1 MRLKDKVVLVSGG
14 ASGIG
19 AETARLVLREG
30 GKAVLADRDEAKGRA
45 LAAELGKATT
55 FVALDVTDEPAWQ
68 KAVATTVETYG
79 GLHGLLNAA
88 GVGVR
93 NSIEDCSL
101 EEYRRVNDINS
112 LGTFLGC
119 KSAIPAMKKSGGG
132 SIVNISS
139 VLGLRGSS
147 YAMAYCASKGAVRSL
162 TKNVA
167 LYCAQLKYNIRCNS
181 VHPGYI
187 DTPMIAPRLS
197 QNVDNMTGRQWLE
210 ELHPLGR
217 LGRPEEVANMILFLL
232 SDDFELLDR
241 LGVRLRWRFD
251 GLGCQVTNRGGW
263 VVIGKNPPKP
273 LCHRHRTFTN
283 LW

>member
-1 MRLKDKVVLVSGG
+1 VPRLENRTVLISGG

-19 AETARLVLREG
+19 AATARLVVREG

-45 LAAELGKATT
+45 LAAELGAAAA
-55 FVALDVTDEPAWQ
+55 FVPLDVTQEASWQ
-68 KAVATTVETYG
+68 AAVASTVEAFG
-79 GLHGLLNAA
+79 SLHGLLNAA

-93 NSIEDCSL
+93 NTIEDCTL

-119 KSAIPAMKKSGGG
+119 KSAIGAMKASAGG

-139 VLGLRGSS
+139 VLGLRGAA
-147 YAMAYCASKGAVRSL
+147 YAMAYCASKGAVRTL

-167 LYCAQLKYNIRCNS
+167 LHCAQMKYNIRCNS

-187 DTPMIAPRLS
+187 DTPMIAPRLE
-197 QNVDNMTGRQWLE
+197 QNVGNVSGRKALE

-217 LGRPEEVANMILFLL
+217 LGRAEEVADMILFLL
-232 SDDFELLDR
+232 SDESTFSTGSEF
-241 LGVRLRWRFD
+241 VCD
-251 GLGCQVTNRGGW
+251 GGLTA
-263 VVIGKNPPKP
+263 
-273 LCHRHRTFTN
+273 
-283 LW
+283 

>member
-1 MRLKDKVVLVSGG
+1 VRLENKVVLVSGG

-19 AETARLVLREG
+19 AETARLVVREG
-30 GKAVLADRDEAKGRA
+30 GKAAIADRDEDKGRA
-45 LAAELGKATT
+45 LAKELGVASS
-55 FVALDVTDEPAWQ
+55 FVALDVTEEAAWQ
-68 KAVATTVETYG
+68 KAVAATVETHG

-93 NSIEDCSL
+93 NTIEDCTL

-119 KSAIPAMKKSGGG
+119 KTAIPAMKRSGGG

-139 VLGLRGSS
+139 VLGLRGAS
-147 YAMAYCASKGAVRSL
+147 AALAYCASKGAVRSL

-167 LYCAQLKYNIRCNS
+167 LYCAQMKYDIRCNS

-187 DTPMIAPRLS
+187 DTPMIAPRLEQTS
-197 QNVDNMTGRQWLE
+197 GNRSGREVLE

-217 LGRPEEVANMILFLL
+217 LGRAVEVANMILFLL
-232 SDDFELLDR
+232 SDESTFSTGSEF
-241 LGVRLRWRFD
+241 VCD
-251 GLGCQVTNRGGW
+251 GGLTA
-263 VVIGKNPPKP
+263 
-273 LCHRHRTFTN
+273 
-283 LW
+283 

>member
-1 MRLKDKVVLVSGG
+1 LRLKDKVVLVSGG

-45 LAAELGKATT
+45 QAGELGKAAT
-55 FVALDVTDEPAWQ
+55 FVPLDVTDEPAWQ
-68 KAVATTVETYG
+68 QAVATTVEIYG

-88 GVGVR
+88 GIGVR

-119 KSAIPAMKKSGGG
+119 KAAIPAMKQSGGG

-147 YAMAYCASKGAVRSL
+147 YAMAYCASKGAVRAL

-167 LYCAQLKYNIRCNS
+167 IHCAQLKYNIRCNS

-187 DTPMIAPRLS
+187 DTPMIAPRLA
-197 QNVDNMTGRQWLE
+197 QTIDNMTGRQWLE

-232 SDDFELLDR
+232 SDESSFSTGSE
-241 LGVRLRWRFD
+241 FICD
-251 GLGCQVTNRGGW
+251 GGLTA
-263 VVIGKNPPKP
+263 
-273 LCHRHRTFTN
+273 
-283 LW
+283 

>member
-1 MRLKDKVVLVSGG
+1 LRVDNKIVLISGG

-19 AETARLVLREG
+19 AATARLVVREG

-45 LAAELGKATT
+45 LAAELGDAAS
-55 FVALDVTDEPAWQ
+55 FVPLDVTDEAAWN
-68 KAVATTVETYG
+68 KAVAATVERFG

-93 NSIEDCSL
+93 NSIEDCTL

-112 LGTFLGC
+112 MGTFLGC
-119 KSAIPAMKKSGGG
+119 KHAIPAMAKTIKEKGGAG

-139 VLGLRGSS
+139 VLGLRGAS

-167 LYCAQLKYNIRCNS
+167 LHCAQLKYGIRCNS

-197 QNVDNMTGRQWLE
+197 ATVDNMSGRQWLE

-232 SDDFELLDR
+232 SDESTFSTGSEF
-241 LGVRLRWRFD
+241 VCD
-251 GLGCQVTNRGGW
+251 GGLTA
-263 VVIGKNPPKP
+263 
-273 LCHRHRTFTN
+273 
-283 LW
+283 

>member
-1 MRLKDKVVLVSGG
+1 MPRVENKVVLLSGG

-19 AETARLVLREG
+19 AATARLVVREG
-30 GKAVLADRDEAKGRA
+30 GKAVLADRDGNKGRA
-45 LAAELGKATT
+45 LAAELGSAAR
-55 FVALDVTDEPAWQ
+55 FAPLDVTDEASWQ
-68 KAVATTVETYG
+68 KAVATTVELFG

-93 NSIEDCSL
+93 NSIEDCTL
-101 EEYRRVNDINS
+101 AEYRRVNDVNS

-119 KSAIPAMKKSGGG
+119 KTAIAAMKASSGG

-139 VLGLRGSS
+139 VLGLRGAPW
-147 YAMAYCASKGAVRSL
+147 AMAYCASKGAVRTL

-167 LYCAQLKYNIRCNS
+167 LHCAQMKYNIRCNS

-197 QNVDNMTGRQWLE
+197 QNVGNMSGRQSLE

-217 LGRPEEVANMILFLL
+217 LGRAEEVASMILFLL
-232 SDDFELLDR
+232 SDESSFSTGSEF
-241 LGVRLRWRFD
+241 VCD
-251 GLGCQVTNRGGW
+251 GGLTA
-263 VVIGKNPPKP
+263 
-273 LCHRHRTFTN
+273 
-283 LW
+283 

>member
-1 MRLKDKVVLVSGG
+1 MARLKDKVVLISGG

-19 AETARLVLREG
+19 ADTARLVVREG
-30 GKAVLADRDEAKGRA
+30 GKAAIADRDETKGRA
-45 LAAELGKATT
+45 LAAELGDKAL
-55 FVALDVTDEPAWQ
+55 FVPLDVTQEPAWQ
-68 KAVATTVETYG
+68 KAVAEATAKFG

-93 NSIEDCSL
+93 NDIESCTL

-112 LGTFLGC
+112 MGTFLGC
-119 KSAIPAMKKSGGG
+119 KSAIGAMKQSGGG

-139 VLGLRGSS
+139 VLGLRGAA
-147 YAMAYCASKGAVRSL
+147 YAMAYCASKGAVRTL

-167 LYCAQLKYNIRCNS
+167 LYCAYMKYNIRCNS

-187 DTPMIAPRLS
+187 DTPMIAPRFD
-197 QNVDNMTGRQWLE
+197 QPVGNMSGRQWLE

-232 SDDFELLDR
+232 SDESTFSTGSEF
-241 LGVRLRWRFD
+241 VCD
-251 GLGCQVTNRGGW
+251 GGLTA
-263 VVIGKNPPKP
+263 
-273 LCHRHRTFTN
+273 
-283 LW
+283 

>member
-45 LAAELGKATT
+45 LAAELGKAAL
-55 FVALDVTDEPAWQ
+55 FVPLDVTDEPAWQ

-79 GLHGLLNAA
+79 GLHGLLNSA

-101 EEYRRVNDINS
+101 AEYRRVNDINS
-112 LGTFLGC
+112 MGTFLGC
-119 KSAIPAMKKSGGG
+119 KHAVPAMKESGGG

-147 YAMAYCASKGAVRSL
+147 YAMAYCASKGAVRAL

-167 LYCAQLKYNIRCNS
+167 LHCAQMKYNIRCNS

-187 DTPMIAPRLS
+187 DTPMIAPRLA
-197 QNVDNMTGRQWLE
+197 QTIDNMTGRQWLE
-210 ELHPLGR
+210 DLHPLGR
-217 LGRPEEVANMILFLL
+217 LGRPEEVASMILFLL
-232 SDDFELLDR
+232 SDESSFSTGSEF
-241 LGVRLRWRFD
+241 VCD
-251 GLGCQVTNRGGW
+251 GGLTA
-263 VVIGKNPPKP
+263 
-273 LCHRHRTFTN
+273 
-283 LW
+283 

>member
-1 MRLKDKVVLVSGG
+1 LPRLEDKVVLLSGG
-14 ASGIG
+14 ASGI
-19 AETARLVLREG
+19 AAATARLVVREG

-45 LAAELGKATT
+45 LAAELGAAAH
-55 FVALDVTDEPAWQ
+55 FVPLDVTQESSWQ
-68 KAVATTVETYG
+68 ASVAATVEKFG

-93 NSIEDCSL
+93 NTIEDCTL

-119 KSAIPAMKKSGGG
+119 KSAITAMRESGGG

-139 VLGLRGSS
+139 VLGLRGAAH
-147 YAMAYCASKGAVRSL
+147 AMAYSASKGAVRTL

-167 LYCAQLKYNIRCNS
+167 MHCAQQKYNIRCNS

-187 DTPMIAPRLS
+187 DTPMIAPRLE
-197 QNVDNMTGRQWLE
+197 QNVENMTGRQFLE
-210 ELHPLGR
+210 DLHPLGR

-232 SDDFELLDR
+232 SDESTFSTGSEF
-241 LGVRLRWRFD
+241 VCD
-251 GLGCQVTNRGGW
+251 GGLTA
-263 VVIGKNPPKP
+263 
-273 LCHRHRTFTN
+273 
-283 LW
+283 

>member
-1 MRLKDKVVLVSGG
+1 MSRLADKVVLISGG

-19 AETARLVLREG
+19 AATARLVVREG

-45 LAAELGKATT
+45 LARELGDAAL
-55 FVALDVTDEPAWQ
+55 FVPLDVTDEPAWN
-68 KAVATTVETYG
+68 KAVSATVEKFG

-101 EEYRRVNDINS
+101 AEYRRVNDING

-119 KSAIPAMKKSGGG
+119 KAAIPAMKQAAMTHVGGG

-139 VLGLRGSS
+139 VLGLRGAS
-147 YAMAYCASKGAVRSL
+147 YAMAYCASKGAVRLL
-162 TKNVA
+162 TKHVA
-167 LYCAQLKYNIRCNS
+167 LHCAQMKYNIRCNS

-187 DTPMIAPRLS
+187 DTPMIAPRLD
-197 QNVDNMTGRQWLE
+197 QPIGNMSGRQWLE

-217 LGRPEEVANMILFLL
+217 LGRAEEVAAMILFLL
-232 SDDFELLDR
+232 SDESSFSTGSEF
-241 LGVRLRWRFD
+241 VCD
-251 GLGCQVTNRGGW
+251 GGLTA
-263 VVIGKNPPKP
+263 
-273 LCHRHRTFTN
+273 
-283 LW
+283 

>member
-1 MRLKDKVVLVSGG
+1 MPRLENKVVLLSGG

-19 AETARLVLREG
+19 AESARLVAREG
-30 GKAVLADRDEAKGRA
+30 GKAVVADRDEARGRA
-45 LAAELGKATT
+45 LAAELGDRAL
-55 FVALDVTDEPAWQ
+55 FVTLDVTQEAGWQ
-68 KAVATTVETYG
+68 SAVAASVERFG

-93 NSIEDCSL
+93 NSIEDCTL
-101 EEYRRVNDINS
+101 AEYRRVNDINS

-119 KSAIPAMKKSGGG
+119 KTAIPAMKQSGGG

-139 VLGLRGSS
+139 VLGLRGAS
-147 YAMAYCASKGAVRSL
+147 YAMAYCASKGAVRML

-167 LYCAQLKYNIRCNS
+167 LHCAQMKYNIRCNS

-197 QNVDNMTGRQWLE
+197 QTTGNRSGRQDLE

-232 SDDFELLDR
+232 SDESTFSTGSEF
-241 LGVRLRWRFD
+241 VCD
-251 GLGCQVTNRGGW
+251 GGLTA
-263 VVIGKNPPKP
+263 
-273 LCHRHRTFTN
+273 
-283 LW
+283 

>member
-1 MRLKDKVVLVSGG
+1 MPRLENKVVLLSGG

-19 AETARLVLREG
+19 AETARLVVREG

-45 LAAELGKATT
+45 LAAELGERAL
-55 FVALDVTDEPAWQ
+55 FVALDVTQEASWQ
-68 KAVATTVETYG
+68 KAVAAGVERFG

-93 NSIEDCSL
+93 NSIEDCTL
-101 EEYRRVNDINS
+101 AEYRRVNDINS

-119 KSAIPAMKKSGGG
+119 KTAIAAMKQSGGG

-139 VLGLRGSS
+139 VLGLRGAS
-147 YAMAYCASKGAVRSL
+147 YAMAYCASKGAVRTL

-167 LYCAQLKYNIRCNS
+167 LHCAQMKYNIRCNS

-187 DTPMIAPRLS
+187 DTPMIAPRLT
-197 QNVDNMTGRQWLE
+197 QTIDNMTGRQWLE

-232 SDDFELLDR
+232 SDEFDLLDR
-241 LGVRLRWRFD
+241 LGVRLRRRAD
-251 GLGCQVTNRGGW
+251 GLAGGEDLTH
-263 VVIGKNPPKP
+263 PRDRRA
-273 LCHRHRTFTN
+273 HRPRVA
-283 LW
+283 LGPAA

>member
-1 MRLKDKVVLVSGG
+1 MSRLENRVVLISGG

-19 AETARLVLREG
+19 AATARLVVREG

-45 LAAELGKATT
+45 LAAELGAAAL
-55 FVALDVTDEPAWQ
+55 FVPLDVTDETSWNEAV
-68 KAVATTVETYG
+68 VATVDAFG

-101 EEYRRVNDINS
+101 ADYRRVNDVNS

-119 KSAIPAMKKSGGG
+119 KTAIPALKQSGGG

-167 LYCAQLKYNIRCNS
+167 MHCAQMKYGIRCNS

-197 QNVDNMTGRQWLE
+197 GTIDNMTGRQWLE
-210 ELHPLGR
+210 ALHPLGR
-217 LGRPEEVANMILFLL
+217 LGRAEEVADMILFLL
-232 SDDFELLDR
+232 SDESTFSTGSEF
-241 LGVRLRWRFD
+241 VCD
-251 GLGCQVTNRGGW
+251 GGLTA
-263 VVIGKNPPKP
+263 
-273 LCHRHRTFTN
+273 
-283 LW
+283 

>member
-1 MRLKDKVVLVSGG
+1 LPRLEDRVVLLSGG
-14 ASGIG
+14 GSGIG
-19 AETARLVLREG
+19 AATARLVVREG

-45 LAAELGKATT
+45 LAAELGAAAH
-55 FVALDVTDEPAWQ
+55 FVPLDVTQEPSWQ
-68 KAVATTVETYG
+68 AAVATTVETFG

-93 NSIEDCSL
+93 NTIEDCTL

-119 KSAIPAMKKSGGG
+119 KSAIGAMKASGGG

-139 VLGLRGSS
+139 VLGLRGAAH
-147 YAMAYCASKGAVRSL
+147 AMAYSASKGAVRTL

-167 LYCAQLKYNIRCNS
+167 LHCAQMKYNIRCNS

-187 DTPMIAPRLS
+187 DTPMITPRLE
-197 QNVDNMTGRQWLE
+197 QNVENMTGRQFLE
-210 ELHPLGR
+210 DLHPLGR

-232 SDDFELLDR
+232 SDESTFSTGSEF
-241 LGVRLRWRFD
+241 VCD
-251 GLGCQVTNRGGW
+251 GGLTA
-263 VVIGKNPPKP
+263 
-273 LCHRHRTFTN
+273 
-283 LW
+283 